1 MTWIKDKI
9 IKHLKAT
16 SCKSATIKRDY
27 KANIVVIDYFGG
39 ACVKYNYDGKWLC
52 G

>member
-1 MTWIKDKI
+1 MTWIKTKI
-9 IKHLKAT
+9 KKHLKAT
-16 SCKSATIKRDY
+16 SCKSVTIHRNYAK
-27 KANIVVIDYFGG
+27 KTVVLDYFGG